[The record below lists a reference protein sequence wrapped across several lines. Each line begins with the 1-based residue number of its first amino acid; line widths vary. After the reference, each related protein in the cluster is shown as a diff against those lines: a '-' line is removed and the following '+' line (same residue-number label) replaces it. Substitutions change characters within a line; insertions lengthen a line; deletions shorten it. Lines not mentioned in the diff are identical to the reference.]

1 MAHVDPHLLPFY
13 QLLQIAKCLFGRIR
27 LLFVYLFV
35 RLFCVLCLLF
45 FAIVVSVVVALCFVV
60 AAQKTHKFFNNIWQ
74 PQNALWLIEI
84 GNFSVHNARQM

>member
-1 MAHVDPHLLPFY
+1 MALVDPHLLPFY

-35 RLFCVLCLLF
+35 CSFVLRALH
-45 FAIVVSVVVALCFVV
+45 AIVVSVVVALCFVV
-60 AAQKTHKFFNNIWQ
+60 APQKTHKFFNNIWQ
-74 PQNALWLIEI
+74 PENALWLIEI